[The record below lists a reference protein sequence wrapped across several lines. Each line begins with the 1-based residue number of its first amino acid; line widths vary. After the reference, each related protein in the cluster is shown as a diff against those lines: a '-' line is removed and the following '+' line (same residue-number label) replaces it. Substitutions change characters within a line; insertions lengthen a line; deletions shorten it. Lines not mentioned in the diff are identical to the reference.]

1 MDLEAEAVLQEV
13 ARRLVQT
20 RDDDGPAV
28 ISTGPTAPSSRALD
42 VLVYY
47 ATREVREIF
56 SSDR

>member
-1 MDLEAEAVLQEV
+1 VLQEV